1 MSSNST
7 KDARQDLTRCPDM
20 KTLPV
25 VYPTPIIVGVAGS
38 SGSGKSKFSS
48 QIVESLPG
56 LKVEVISLDCFY
68 YGLEEDDDPA
78 EYNFDDPSA
87 LDYKQCLEVMKGLKV
102 GEKVQVPI
110 YDMRLHKS
118 LPQKRVVGQADIIL
132 LEGIFAFH
140 WKELRDL
147 MDMKVYI
154 HTDTDTCL
162 VRRIRRDITE
172 RGRTLESVLS
182 QYEKFVKPAF
192 DQYIDKTKVL
202 ADMILPNN
210 LNFSV
215 GLECIVKKLESL
227 KKV

>member
-1 MSSNST
+1 MSSNTNASQIRGNVDNRLKGSST
-7 KDARQDLTRCPDM
+7 
-20 KTLPV
+20 
-25 VYPTPIIVGVAGS
+25 IVGVAGG
-38 SGSGKSKFSS
+38 SGSGKSSFCSK
-48 QIVESLPG
+48 IVESLPG
-56 LKVEVISLDCFY
+56 LKVEVIPFDCFY

-78 EYNFDDPSA
+78 EYNFDDPDA
-87 LDYKQCLEVMKGLKV
+87 LDYKQCIQVMKGLKA

-110 YDMRLHKS
+110 YDFNQHKS
-118 LPQKRVVGQADIIL
+118 LPQKRDVGQADVIL
-132 LEGIFAFH
+132 FEGIFAFH

-154 HTDTDTCL
+154 HTDMDTCL
-162 VRRIRRDITE
+162 VRRIRRDTTE
-172 RGRTLESVLS
+172 RGRTLESILT

-227 KKV
+227 KV